1 MKDIYQVIK
10 KVRISEKATMLQ
22 ETTGELVFE
31 VDRDANKIEI
41 KNAIEEIFKVTVV
54 NVNTVNVSARRSH
67 PCVPP
72 TMTASSSASAALM
85 QVAPLIGKK
94 LTSSLPTVKPL
105 TSFKAPIRKESYHV
119 PQVIQASYSL

>member
-41 KNAIEEIFKVTVV
+41 KKAVEVAFGKKVAT
-54 NVNTVNVSARRSH
+54 
-67 PCVPP
+67 CVPP
-72 TMTASSSASAALM
+72 TMTASSSARRRSDADRTAHW
-85 QVAPLIGKK
+85 KK
-94 LTSSLPTVKPL
+94 AYVKLANGETL

>member
-31 VDRDANKIEI
+31 VDRDANKS
-41 KNAIEEIFKVTVV
+41 KSRRLSKLL
-54 NVNTVNVSARRSH
+54 SARRSH

-85 QVAPLIGKK
+85 QVAPLIGKR

>member
-41 KNAIEEIFKVTVV
+41 KKAVEVAFGKKVA
-54 NVNTVNVSARRSH
+54 S
-67 PCVPP
+67 VPP

>member
-41 KNAIEEIFKVTVV
+41 KKAVEVAFGKKVASV
-54 NVNTVNVSARRSH
+54 R
-67 PCVPP
+67 
-72 TMTASSSASAALM
+72 TANYDGKLK

>member
-41 KNAIEEIFKVTVV
+41 KKAVEVAFGKKGAPVRTANYDGKIK
-54 NVNTVNVSARRSH
+54 RRSDAGR
-67 PCVPP
+67 
-72 TMTASSSASAALM
+72 TAHW
-85 QVAPLIGKK
+85 KK
-94 LTSSLPTVKPL
+94 AYVKL
-105 TSFKAPIRKESYHV
+105 ANGETLDLV
-119 PQVIQASYSL
+119 

>member
-41 KNAIEEIFKVTVV
+41 KNTC
-54 NVNTVNVSARRSH
+54 VSIPVR
-67 PCVPP
+67 VG
-72 TMTASSSASAALM
+72 TSA
-85 QVAPLIGKK
+85 
-94 LTSSLPTVKPL
+94 
-105 TSFKAPIRKESYHV
+105 
-119 PQVIQASYSL
+119 

>member
-41 KNAIEEIFKVTVV
+41 KKAVEVAFGKKVASVRT
-54 NVNTVNVSARRSH
+54 A
-67 PCVPP
+67 

>member
-41 KNAIEEIFKVTVV
+41 KKAVEVAFGKKV
-54 NVNTVNVSARRSH
+54 
-67 PCVPP
+67 
-72 TMTASSSASAALM
+72 ASVRTASAALM

>member
-41 KNAIEEIFKVTVV
+41 KKAVE
-54 NVNTVNVSARRSH
+54 
-67 PCVPP
+67 
-72 TMTASSSASAALM
+72 
-85 QVAPLIGKK
+85 VAFGKK
-94 LTSSLPTVKPL
+94 V
-105 TSFKAPIRKESYHV
+105 
-119 PQVIQASYSL
+119 ASVRT

>member
-41 KNAIEEIFKVTVV
+41 KKAVEELFGVKVAK
-54 NVNTVNVSARRSH
+54 VNTISMKSKSKRVGYH
-67 PCVPP
+67 
-72 TMTASSSASAALM
+72 
-85 QVAPLIGKK
+85 IGETSEWKK
-94 LTSSLPTVKPL
+94 AIVTL
-105 TSFKAPIRKESYHV
+105 KEDSKT
-119 PQVIQASYSL
+119 IEFFDSMM

>member
-22 ETTGELVFE
+22 ETTGELVLE

-41 KNAIEEIFKVTVV
+41 KKAVEVAFGKKVASV
-54 NVNTVNVSARRSH
+54 R
-67 PCVPP
+67 
-72 TMTASSSASAALM
+72 TANYDAVLM

-105 TSFKAPIRKESYHV
+105 TSFKAPY
-119 PQVIQASYSL
+119 

>member
-41 KNAIEEIFKVTVV
+41 KKEQLAL
-54 NVNTVNVSARRSH
+54 AREFQ
-67 PCVPP
+67 
-72 TMTASSSASAALM
+72 L
-85 QVAPLIGKK
+85 
-94 LTSSLPTVKPL
+94 
-105 TSFKAPIRKESYHV
+105 
-119 PQVIQASYSL
+119 

>member
-41 KNAIEEIFKVTVV
+41 K
-54 NVNTVNVSARRSH
+54 
-67 PCVPP
+67 
-72 TMTASSSASAALM
+72 
-85 QVAPLIGKK
+85 
-94 LTSSLPTVKPL
+94 
-105 TSFKAPIRKESYHV
+105 KAVESCFRQEGRIRAYR
-119 PQVIQASYSL
+119 QL

>member
-41 KNAIEEIFKVTVV
+41 KKAVE
-54 NVNTVNVSARRSH
+54 
-67 PCVPP
+67 
-72 TMTASSSASAALM
+72 
-85 QVAPLIGKK
+85 VAF
-94 LTSSLPTVKPL
+94 V
-105 TSFKAPIRKESYHV
+105 
-119 PQVIQASYSL
+119 

>member
-41 KNAIEEIFKVTVV
+41 KKGC
-54 NVNTVNVSARRSH
+54 RS
-67 PCVPP
+67 CFR
-72 TMTASSSASAALM
+72 
-85 QVAPLIGKK
+85 QEGR
-94 LTSSLPTVKPL
+94 
-105 TSFKAPIRKESYHV
+105 IRAYR
-119 PQVIQASYSL
+119 QL